1 MAVPDFQSFML
12 PLLQMAADGREHSL
26 AEARDVL
33 AGGFKLSNTELQELL
48 PSGRQG
54 KFANR
59 VAWAKS
65 YLQQA
70 GLILTPRRAHF
81 QISDRGRSVLKN
93 PPPRIDVK
101 FLEQYPEFVDFR
113 TPKADVATAPEV
125 ATAPM
130 DVPSAQPEPETPEEA
145 LDAAYQKMRGSLAS
159 ELLDRVKAASPLFF
173 EKLVVELLV
182 QMGYGGSRRDAGRAI
197 GRSGDEGIDGVI
209 SEDRLGLDVVY
220 LQAKRWDGTVGRPEI
235 QRFVG
240 ALHGKRAKKGVF
252 LTTGTFSAEATAY
265 VEHIDPKVVLVDGR
279 RLAGLMIDFG
289 VGVNSS
295 ATYDVK
301 RVDSDYFDE
310 TGIA

>member
-1 MAVPDFQSFML
+1 MAVPDFQSLML
-12 PLLQMAADGREHSL
+12 PLLRIAADGHEHSL

-33 AGGFKLSNTELQELL
+33 AADFKLSAAELEELL

-70 GLILTPRRAHF
+70 GLLLSPRRAHF
-81 QISDRGRSVLKN
+81 QISDRGRAVLKT
-93 PPPRIDVK
+93 PPPRINIK

-113 TPKADVATAPEV
+113 TPKTEV
-125 ATAPM
+125 ATVFV
-130 DVPSAQPEPETPEEA
+130 DVPSTQPETDTPEEA
-145 LDAAYQKMRGSLAS
+145 LEAAHQKMRVGLAS
-159 ELLDRVKAASPLFF
+159 ELLSRVKAASPQFF
-173 EKLVVELLV
+173 ESLVVELLLK
-182 QMGYGGSRRDAGRAI
+182 MGYGGSRRDAGQAI
-197 GRSGDEGIDGVI
+197 GRAGDEGIDGVI

-220 LQAKRWDGTVGRPEI
+220 LQAKKWDGTVGRPEI

-240 ALHGKRAKKGVF
+240 ALHGRRAKKGVF
-252 LTTGTFSAEATAY
+252 ITTSTFSAEASAY
-265 VEHIDPKVVLVDGR
+265 VENIDPKVVLIDGR
-279 RLAGLMIDFG
+279 RLAELMIDFG
-289 VGVNSS
+289 VGVNTS

-310 TGIA
+310 TGVV